1 MDDERIEERK
11 KHYLNYKINISN
23 ERQEYGLSLRK
34 KKLFNN
40 FLKRRLEDLK
50 EDNNDKSKYEIK
62 KETIKNFKEYEHIEF
77 NYPHQILYFY
87 EEIISSDPS
96 LDQIY
101 LAIYTLKKIDWKQ
114 NSLSYITLN
123 FAEKTC
129 DLLMKNIDNII
140 IVNEILQILI
150 IITYYNNDN
159 DRINSFTTIAYII
172 IYNKLFKKYFNDS
185 FILRRLIN
193 LLGNLVYN
201 NKNIQKIFY
210 EYKIFDSI
218 QKIYNITLNN
228 EKRREDCIWFFNIF
242 IFNIHKNFFFK
253 DNFEFFKGIINI
265 FCDNIFNEQ
274 LTKNCLLGMFNLCNL
289 ENIKIIQYILTKE
302 DFFNFIL
309 SLPIKYYE
317 DVGKFICD
325 FSALDNYIC
334 SILIKNFKLTD
345 FFIKGLNSEYTTLFL
360 YILNIYLDFQN
371 DEIKRILYENGIINQ
386 IINLIKTH
394 EKKIIY
400 YALIC
405 IKSLLK
411 TSNDVLL
418 YFLYQNHIIQL
429 LVETSLKNPEEKNLI
444 IESIIIL
451 LGKDNENKIF
461 KKEFNDYGIK
471 EILNKIDLEYEN
483 KNIDYNSIK
492 YLVNNYFN

>member
-96 LDQIY
+96 LEQIY

-159 DRINSFTTIAYII
+159 DMISSFITIAYII
-172 IYNKLFKKYFNDS
+172 IYNKLFKKYFYDS

-210 EYKIFDSI
+210 EYKI
-218 QKIYNITLNN
+218 
-228 EKRREDCIWFFNIF
+228 
-242 IFNIHKNFFFK
+242 H
-253 DNFEFFKGIINI
+253 
-265 FCDNIFNEQ
+265 
-274 LTKNCLLGMFNLCNL
+274 
-289 ENIKIIQYILTKE
+289 
-302 DFFNFIL
+302 
-309 SLPIKYYE
+309 
-317 DVGKFICD
+317 
-325 FSALDNYIC
+325 
-334 SILIKNFKLTD
+334 
-345 FFIKGLNSEYTTLFL
+345 
-360 YILNIYLDFQN
+360 
-371 DEIKRILYENGIINQ
+371 
-386 IINLIKTH
+386 
-394 EKKIIY
+394 
-400 YALIC
+400 
-405 IKSLLK
+405 
-411 TSNDVLL
+411 
-418 YFLYQNHIIQL
+418 
-429 LVETSLKNPEEKNLI
+429 
-444 IESIIIL
+444 
-451 LGKDNENKIF
+451 
-461 KKEFNDYGIK
+461 
-471 EILNKIDLEYEN
+471 
-483 KNIDYNSIK
+483 
-492 YLVNNYFN
+492 